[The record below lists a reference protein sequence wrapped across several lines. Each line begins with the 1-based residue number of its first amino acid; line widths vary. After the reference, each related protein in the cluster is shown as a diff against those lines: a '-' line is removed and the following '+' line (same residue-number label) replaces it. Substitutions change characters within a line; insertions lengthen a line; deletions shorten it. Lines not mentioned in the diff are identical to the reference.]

1 MMTLADSNFKQLLKR
16 HDELNVF
23 STAIWDIIRILVTSG
38 HPFTPDRIQIQ
49 SALPAIEN
57 DPPQPISVFPVYVEM
72 KINLNVYAKS
82 LITSYRQLA
91 MLPLMLVFLSSAS
104 AADSQPYPEF
114 TAVYDA
120 RVSGVR
126 MAEASF
132 SLHRLENGDYVYQ
145 RTSRSIGIASLF
157 GKKVLTETS
166 RWRFIDNW
174 IQVLEFRSSREDGD
188 ADDNLHLI
196 FNWETAQVKNISI
209 ADPWQTKMPAGT
221 LDKLVMQL
229 ALLFELRDGRTEFQY
244 PVAHEGRIKQYRFKQ
259 TGKEKLKL
267 PMGEYD
273 SLIVERM
280 KEDRDTTRMWSVPEL
295 NYFPVRFLKRKKNG
309 AEIELS
315 LRKVK
320 FIGQQVYEQSVVQDS
335 Y

>member
-1 MMTLADSNFKQLLKR
+1 MMTAADSNFKQLLKR
-16 HDELNVF
+16 RDELKVP
-23 STAIWDIIRILVTSG
+23 TAVIWDMIRMFVI
-38 HPFTPDRIQIQ
+38 
-49 SALPAIEN
+49 LPAIEN
-57 DPPQPISVFPVYVEM
+57 DPPQPIRVMPVYVDM
-72 KINLNVYAKS
+72 KINLHVYAKS
-82 LITSYRQLA
+82 RITSYRQLVI
-91 MLPLMLVFLSSAS
+91 LPLLLVFLSSAS
-104 AADSQPYPEF
+104 ATDSQPYPEF
-114 TAVYDA
+114 TAVYDG
-120 RVSGVR
+120 RLNGVP
-126 MAEASF
+126 MAEASI
-132 SLHRLENGDYVYQ
+132 SLRRLDNGDYVY
-145 RTSRSIGIASLF
+145 RRKSESIGIASLF
-157 GKKVLTETS
+157 GKKVSTEIS
-166 RWRFIDNW
+166 RWRFTDNW

-196 FNWETAQVKNISI
+196 FNWETALVKNISI
-209 ADPWQTKMPAGT
+209 ADPWQTKMPQGT

-273 SLIVERM
+273 TLIVERL

-295 NYFPVRFLKRKKNG
+295 NYFPVRYLQQKKSG

-315 LRKVK
+315 LREVK
-320 FIGQQVYEQSVVQDS
+320 FIGQQTTDQSVVLDS

>member
-1 MMTLADSNFKQLLKR
+1 
-16 HDELNVF
+16 
-23 STAIWDIIRILVTSG
+23 
-38 HPFTPDRIQIQ
+38 
-49 SALPAIEN
+49 
-57 DPPQPISVFPVYVEM
+57 
-72 KINLNVYAKS
+72 
-82 LITSYRQLA
+82 
-91 MLPLMLVFLSSAS
+91 MLVFLSSAS
-104 AADSQPYPEF
+104 ATDSQPYPEF
-114 TAVYDA
+114 TAVYDG
-120 RVSGVR
+120 RLNGVP
-126 MAEASF
+126 MAEASI
-132 SLHRLENGDYVYQ
+132 SLRRLDNGDYVY
-145 RTSRSIGIASLF
+145 RRKSESIGIASLF
-157 GKKVLTETS
+157 GKKVSTEIS
-166 RWRFIDNW
+166 RWRFTDNW

-196 FNWETAQVKNISI
+196 FNWETALVKNISI

-273 SLIVERM
+273 TLIVERL

-295 NYFPVRFLKRKKNG
+295 NYFPVRYLQQKKSG

-315 LRKVK
+315 LREVK
-320 FIGQQVYEQSVVQDS
+320 FIGQQTTDQSVVLDS